1 MNEHINTIS
10 SELFKNAVEQ
20 AFDHIFITDKEGTI
34 IYVNHVGEL
43 MTGYSKEEIIGHKP
57 SLWGGV
63 MPQNFYKEL
72 WKTILVEKKNFSY
85 EITNKRKNGSTYVAQ
100 MHLSPIID
108 SRGNIRFFLAIE
120 RDITR
125 EKEIDKAKTEF
136 ISFLSHQFRGP
147 LSVINMSAEMLL
159 DPTMNMTNEQREYI
173 REIHDSNHKLTD
185 LVNNLLDISK
195 IEGGTFSV
203 EPHETDLE
211 KMIAD
216 IMHEQFHIAK
226 EKNIDFR
233 FSSKLKNS
241 ILYIDEKLTR
251 IVIQN
256 IISNA
261 LKYTPIKGKVSI
273 DIKPYCTQSKRALIK
288 HGTLITIK
296 DTGYGIPI
304 HEQKNIFNKLY
315 RAKNIKNMKVE
326 GTGLGLYIVKTI
338 IDKMGGTIWFSSKVH
353 VGTTF
358 FIVLPHSKD
367 SRKKAL

>member
-1 MNEHINTIS
+1 MNEPTNTIS

-34 IYVNHVGEL
+34 IYVNHVGEK
-43 MTGYSKEEIIGHKP
+43 MTGYTKEEIIGHKP

-72 WKTILVEKKNFSY
+72 WKTILIEKKNFSY
-85 EITNKRKNGSTYVAQ
+85 EITNRRKNGSTYIAQ

-108 SRGNIRFFLAIE
+108 SKGNVRFFLAIE

-159 DPTMNMTNEQREYI
+159 DPTMNMTDEQKEYI

-195 IEGGTFSV
+195 IEGGTFSI
-203 EPHETDLE
+203 EAHETDIE
-211 KMIAD
+211 KMIED
-216 IMHEQFHIAK
+216 IMHEQYHIAK
-226 EKNIDFR
+226 EKNIHFQ
-233 FSSKLKNS
+233 FISHLKDSVLN
-241 ILYIDEKLTR
+241 IDEKLTR

-261 LKYTPIKGKVSI
+261 LKYTPTKGKVTI
-273 DIKPYCTQSKRALIK
+273 EVQQHCTQSKKMSIK
-288 HGTLITIK
+288 NGILVTIK
-296 DTGYGIPI
+296 DNGYGIPV
-304 HEQKNIFNKLY
+304 HEQKNIFTKLY

-338 IDKMGGTIWFSSKVH
+338 IDKMGGTIWFTSKVH
-353 VGTTF
+353 AGTTF
-358 FIVLPHSKD
+358 FILLPNIKD
-367 SRKKAL
+367 SAKKIK